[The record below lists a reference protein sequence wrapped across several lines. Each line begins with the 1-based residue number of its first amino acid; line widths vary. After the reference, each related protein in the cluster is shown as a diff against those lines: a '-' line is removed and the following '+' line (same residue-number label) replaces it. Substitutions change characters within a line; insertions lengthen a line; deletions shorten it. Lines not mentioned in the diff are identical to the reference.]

1 MTSKH
6 NHRQESVRLGAHWET
21 RRGFL
26 CHCCFGAVTAG
37 MLAAINRPAR
47 SADAVTVKAT
57 HGTGFCNMGIFLVHE
72 LALAEA
78 DGVHLEFVNTPT
90 IADITSVFGAGQVDA
105 SLIPYTNFFTLID
118 KGAPVKIVS
127 GGGVEGCI
135 IVAKPGI
142 ASAEDCRGKTL
153 GTFQADTLEVLP
165 YDWLKMHGISFQDLD
180 VRFFGTSPEMAQ
192 AFIAGSVDMICHI
205 EPYATQA
212 LEGVQGATI
221 LSDGTDVYH
230 KGYTDCVLA
239 VSERLIEENR
249 DAVKALIKALMVAQ
263 QKTEADRKAMVEL
276 TIGKYYKTPLEVG
289 LNASMKQPNVVD
301 QRDQEDFMIER
312 SKSVVEL
319 GYISKEL
326 GKESFDWSILEDVI
340 AENPELYDS
349 LQLKSKV

>member
-1 MTSKH
+1 MRS
-6 NHRQESVRLGAHWET
+6 GAHWES

-26 CHCCFGAVTAG
+26 CHCCVGAVTAG
-37 MLAAINRPAR
+37 MLATINRPAKA
-47 SADAVTVKAT
+47 STVTVKAT
-57 HGTGFCNMGIFLVHE
+57 HGTGFCNMGIFIVNE

-78 DGVHLEFVNTPT
+78 DGVRLEFVNTPT
-90 IADITSVFGAGQVDA
+90 IADITTVFGAGQVDA

-127 GGGVEGCI
+127 GGGVEGCV

-142 ASAEDCRGKTL
+142 ATAKDCLGKTL

-165 YDWLKMHGISFQDLD
+165 YDWLKMHGLSFKDLD

-212 LEGVQGATI
+212 LEGVQGATA

-263 QKTEADRKAMVEL
+263 QKYRGGPEGDGRAHDRQVLQDAARGWAQRLDEAA
-276 TIGKYYKTPLEVG
+276 
-289 LNASMKQPNVVD
+289 
-301 QRDQEDFMIER
+301 ER
-312 SKSVVEL
+312 RRPAGPGNRS
-319 GYISKEL
+319 
-326 GKESFDWSILEDVI
+326 
-340 AENPELYDS
+340 
-349 LQLKSKV
+349 